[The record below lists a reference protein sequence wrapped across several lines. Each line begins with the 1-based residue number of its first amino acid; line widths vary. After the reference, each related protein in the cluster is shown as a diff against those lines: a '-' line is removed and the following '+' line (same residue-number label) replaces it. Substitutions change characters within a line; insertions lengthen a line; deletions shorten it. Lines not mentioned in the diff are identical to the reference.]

1 MKMLLDVAWVVAG
14 AAALW
19 FGAGWI
25 VSAATRIAR
34 RLGIGELIVGLTIV
48 AFGTSAPELAV
59 TVGAALEGRS
69 DISVANV
76 VGSNIFNLG
85 FILGGVALL
94 SAIRTSRVLVVRD
107 GGMLIGATMLL
118 LWLMRDL
125 TLSRADGLV
134 LMAALVAYLLLLWRS
149 GEAPVADEELDDEP
163 YTWRDLP
170 RLALGLALVLGGGKL
185 LVDGGVGLAQDF
197 GVSEWVIGVTI
208 VAMGTSAPE
217 LATSMTAALRGKHG
231 LTAGNLIGS
240 DLFNMLAVL
249 GVASALRPLSVNAA
263 ARVDLW
269 VLLAMVLV
277 VVAVMRHGWRI
288 SRADG
293 ALLLLLASGRWA
305 LTLLP

>member
-1 MKMLLDVAWVVAG
+1 
-14 AAALW
+14 
-19 FGAGWI
+19 
-25 VSAATRIAR
+25 
-34 RLGIGELIVGLTIV
+34 
-48 AFGTSAPELAV
+48 
-59 TVGAALEGRS
+59 
-69 DISVANV
+69 
-76 VGSNIFNLG
+76 
-85 FILGGVALL
+85 
-94 SAIRTSRVLVVRD
+94 
-107 GGMLIGATMLL
+107 
-118 LWLMRDL
+118 
-125 TLSRADGLV
+125 
-134 LMAALVAYLLLLWRS
+134 
-149 GEAPVADEELDDEP
+149 
-163 YTWRDLP
+163 
-170 RLALGLALVLGGGKL
+170 
-185 LVDGGVGLAQDF
+185 LAQDF